1 MNDFID
7 RKKDS
12 LNPEKKNRVLANGKV
27 SIKLALSIS
36 LIFYFL
42 GFILSYVL
50 SVQFFFIV
58 LLIALIT
65 IIYSLWLKHCEFL
78 DIILISSNFILRALA
93 GVVLIS
99 VVLSPWF
106 FLGIFSLAFFLV
118 SAKRYGDLIFLK
130 KDAKKYKPVLAKYDT
145 EILRSM
151 MHMFMTIL
159 VLIFGFYSFF
169 SGKEKLFVLYP
180 LLIYFLLVYYQGVLK
195 GEPYSR
201 NLEKIIFDKRLMITG
216 ILLFIGLIIGVYI

>member
-1 MNDFID
+1 MKNILKLIRVTQWYKNLLVFAALFFSGNFLNIDLAITTLLGFFLLSIISSAGYIMNDFID

-106 FLGIFSLAFFLV
+106 FLGIFSLAFF
-118 SAKRYGDLIFLK
+118 
-130 KDAKKYKPVLAKYDT
+130 
-145 EILRSM
+145 
-151 MHMFMTIL
+151 
-159 VLIFGFYSFF
+159 
-169 SGKEKLFVLYP
+169 
-180 LLIYFLLVYYQGVLK
+180 
-195 GEPYSR
+195 
-201 NLEKIIFDKRLMITG
+201 
-216 ILLFIGLIIGVYI
+216 

>member
-1 MNDFID
+1 MVFPRN
-7 RKKDS
+7 
-12 LNPEKKNRVLANGKV
+12 
-27 SIKLALSIS
+27 
-36 LIFYFL
+36 IFTC
-42 GFILSYVL
+42 V
-50 SVQFFFIV
+50 
-58 LLIALIT
+58 
-65 IIYSLWLKHCEFL
+65 
-78 DIILISSNFILRALA
+78 
-93 GVVLIS
+93 
-99 VVLSPWF
+99 
-106 FLGIFSLAFFLV
+106 FLV